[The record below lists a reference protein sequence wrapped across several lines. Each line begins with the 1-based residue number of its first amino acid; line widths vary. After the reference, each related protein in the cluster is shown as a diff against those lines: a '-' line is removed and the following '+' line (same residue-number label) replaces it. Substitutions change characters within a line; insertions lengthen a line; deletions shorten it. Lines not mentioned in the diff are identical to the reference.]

1 MATNQNSTHKWQARA
16 AKLASAT
23 TIASLKPAAC
33 EQRARFAQSTMN
45 AVAADAMLAP
55 RITIY
60 CSRTGTMLG
69 SFNEF
74 VTAALNQLP
83 ADNASAAAE
92 MFNAHRFYHPA
103 WLDTSPASLA
113 QLQRM
118 FPNEYVVYAAHEL
131 QHDDNQTS
139 GDQRANI
146 LTWLLSN
153 ELPHVVEAAELL
165 RRVLAIIGQYRTLR
179 ALPTANTGNAIGLE
193 SANWRRKAPIVCPTI
208 ADYTM
213 GCVTDY
219 ILALREYFT
228 LAVKRLQAEFHV
240 QSVYRQKQVTMSD
253 IRRISMTVGRQQFKL
268 ARDKT
273 INFDNAAFSDIAEI
287 FADSSELDITITS
300 KQMEKHKPAKYSGNV
315 YSSLDAITADVPD
328 TIDAPETL
336 PPEMQ
341 AEMATEFA
349 NAFDVEPVTL
359 APLEPIAPAS
369 TVGGLKIKLFRK
381 A

>member
-1 MATNQNSTHKWQARA
+1 MATNQNSTIKWQARA

-23 TIASLKPAAC
+23 TIASLKSTAC
-33 EQRARFAQSTMN
+33 EQRARYAETV
-45 AVAADAMLAP
+45 AATVAADAMLAP
-55 RITIY
+55 RISIF
-60 CSRTGTMLG
+60 CSRTGTILG

-74 VTAALNQLP
+74 VTASLNQLP
-83 ADNASAAAE
+83 VDNASAAAQ
-92 MFNAHRFYHPA
+92 MFNSHRFYHPA
-103 WLDTSPASLA
+103 WLDTSPTSLA

-118 FPNEYVVYAAHEL
+118 FPNEFVVYAAHEL

-139 GDQRANI
+139 GCQRANI
-146 LTWLLSN
+146 LNWLLCN
-153 ELPHVVEAAELL
+153 QLQDVVEAAELL

-179 ALPTANTGNAIGLE
+179 AAPTANVGNPIGLE
-193 SANWRRKAPIVCPTI
+193 HANARRKAPIICPTI
-208 ADYTM
+208 ADYTD
-213 GCVTDY
+213 GPATLY
-219 ILALREYFT
+219 IAALKEYFT

-315 YSSLDAITADVPD
+315 YSSLDAITADVPE
-328 TIDAPETL
+328 TIDVPETL
-336 PPEMQ
+336 PADLQ
-341 AEMATEFA
+341 AEMAAEFA
-349 NAFDVEPVTL
+349 NVFDAEPVTL
-359 APLEPIAPAS
+359 APIAPTTPAPAP
-369 TVGGLKIKLFRK
+369 VGGLNLFIS
-381 A
+381 AA